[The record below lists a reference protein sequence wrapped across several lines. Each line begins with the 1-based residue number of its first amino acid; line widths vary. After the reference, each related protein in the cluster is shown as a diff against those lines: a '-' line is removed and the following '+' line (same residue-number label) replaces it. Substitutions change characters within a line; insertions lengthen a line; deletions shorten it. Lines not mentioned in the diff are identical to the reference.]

1 MLNTVTVHIEF
12 CVSFMVDVMVD
23 VMVGIIVDEA
33 LSVES

>member
-33 LSVES
+33 LSAES